1 MTLATIKKR
10 EDFVR
15 ASNSNLKYFS
25 KNVIVIVQKIEEQDS
40 IIDNETYHIGYVVT
54 KRVGNAVI
62 RNKIKRRLRHIIR
75 DNYKTLM
82 ENGFHYVII
91 AKSNI
96 KNSKFGDIERDVKF
110 CLKNLSK
117 KIKND
122 N

>member
-1 MTLATIKKR
+1 
-10 EDFVR
+10 
-15 ASNSNLKYFS
+15 
-25 KNVIVIVQKIEEQDS
+25 
-40 IIDNETYHIGYVVT
+40 
-54 KRVGNAVI
+54 
-62 RNKIKRRLRHIIR
+62 
-75 DNYKTLM
+75 M